1 MNYHTLSLVELK
13 NLAKN
18 HNPPIKHYYIKSRID
33 LIRLLTMDK
42 LPDSF
47 VLEKKTIAQ
56 LRKEARDRGY
66 TNIWKFKKVELLE
79 LLYPSPKE
87 DNHNHNHTEKH
98 NDPQE
103 SKSK

>member
-13 NLAKN
+13 NLAKE

-47 VLEKKTIAQ
+47 ILEKKTIAQ

-79 LLYPSPKE
+79 LLYPSSKE
-87 DNHNHNHTEKH
+87 NNHNHNHAKKH
-98 NDPQE
+98 DDPEQSE
-103 SKSK
+103 SK